1 MRTISDRITTAI
13 SRFYSVS
20 PDEVEVFY
28 DEDTG
33 KWVSRYGLVT
43 IVSERGLST
52 VFVIARCKEM
62 AGYSRV
68 RTDINS
74 TSVHMLT
81 RTLIDASKRAK
92 ESSRLASALI
102 QAGLDVHGDPTGCSG
117 EVKIFYRIPFFLEI
131 TIRPG
136 KNLGEWELVDDA
148 NTLSGLKMTLFNE
161 VTKALDSLG
170 IPRSSDEEEQS

>member
-1 MRTISDRITTAI
+1 MRTISDRITTVIA
-13 SRFYSVS
+13 RFYNVS
-20 PDEVEVFY
+20 PNRVEVFY

-33 KWVSRYGLVT
+33 KWVSRYDLVT

-52 VFVIARCKEM
+52 VFVIAQCKEM

-81 RTLIDASKRAK
+81 RTLTEASKRAK
-92 ESSRLASALI
+92 RGAHLASMLI
-102 QAGLDVHGDPTGCSG
+102 QSGFDVYGESGGVSG
-117 EVKIFYRIPFFLEI
+117 EVRVSRRTPLFSEI

-136 KNLGEWELVDDA
+136 KHLSHWELADDV
-148 NTLSGLKMTLFNE
+148 NPLSWEKLPLLGDVVRAM
-161 VTKALDSLG
+161 DSLG
-170 IPRSSDEEEQS
+170 VPRSFGEEKKP

>member
-33 KWVSRYGLVT
+33 
-43 IVSERGLST
+43 
-52 VFVIARCKEM
+52 
-62 AGYSRV
+62 
-68 RTDINS
+68 INS

>member
-1 MRTISDRITTAI
+1 MRTISERISATIA
-13 SRFYSVS
+13 RFYNVS
-20 PDEVEVFY
+20 PNRVEVFY

-68 RTDINS
+68 RADINS

-81 RTLIDASKRAK
+81 RTLTEASKRAK
-92 ESSRLASALI
+92 RGAHLASMLI
-102 QAGLDVHGDPTGCSG
+102 QSGFDVYGESWGVSG
-117 EVKIFYRIPFFLEI
+117 EARVFRRTPLFSEI

-136 KNLGEWELVDDA
+136 KNLGEWELVDDE
-148 NTLSGLKMTLFNE
+148 NTISGFRMTLFNE
-161 VTKALDSLG
+161 VAKTLESMG
-170 IPRSSDEEEQS
+170 IPRSSDNKE

>member
-1 MRTISDRITTAI
+1 MRTISDRITTVIA
-13 SRFYSVS
+13 RFYNVS
-20 PDEVEVFY
+20 PNRVEVFY

-33 KWVSRYGLVT
+33 KWVSRYDLVT

-81 RTLIDASKRAK
+81 RTLTEASKRAK
-92 ESSRLASALI
+92 RGAHLASMLI
-102 QAGLDVHGDPTGCSG
+102 QSGFDVYGESGGVSG
-117 EVKIFYRIPFFLEI
+117 EVRVSHRIPLSLEI
-131 TIRPG
+131 TVRPG
-136 KNLGEWELVDDA
+136 KHLGEWELADDPA
-148 NTLSGLKMTLFNE
+148 TLSWERLVLLDD

-170 IPRSSDEEEQS
+170 IPRSSDKEE

>member
-1 MRTISDRITTAI
+1 MRTISERISATI
-13 SRFYSVS
+13 SRFYNVS
-20 PDEVEVFY
+20 PNKVEVFY

-92 ESSRLASALI
+92 ESLRLASALI
-102 QAGLDVHGDPTGCSG
+102 KAGLDVHGDPTGCSG
-117 EVKIFYRIPFFLEI
+117 EVKVFHRIPFFLEI
-131 TIRPG
+131 AIRPG
-136 KNLGEWELVDDA
+136 RNPGEWELVDDT
-148 NTLSGLKMTLFNE
+148 NTLSGLRMSLFNE
-161 VTKALDSLG
+161 VAKTLDSLG
-170 IPRSSDEEEQS
+170 IPRSSDGKE